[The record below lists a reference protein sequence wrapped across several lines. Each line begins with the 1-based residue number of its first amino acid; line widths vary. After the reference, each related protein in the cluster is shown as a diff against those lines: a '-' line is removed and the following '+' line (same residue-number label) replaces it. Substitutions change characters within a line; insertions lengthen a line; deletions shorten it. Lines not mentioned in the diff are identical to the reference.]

1 MNEALFFPV
10 LAQVALTFVL
20 LFNAAGQR
28 YRCVASGAVKAA
40 DIVLGQKVW
49 PKGVQQAS
57 NAFQNQMETPV
68 LFFTG
73 ALFAMVLD
81 ATGPILMMLAWTWFG
96 LRVVHAGIHITSNN
110 LRLRFLAFA
119 AGTLTL
125 LSFWVVLLVEVLSR

>member
-1 MNEALFFPV
+1 MTEALFFPV
-10 LAQVALTFVL
+10 LAQVALTFGL

-68 LFFTG
+68 L
-73 ALFAMVLD
+73 D
-81 ATGPILMMLAWTWFG
+81 ATGPILVMLAWTWFG